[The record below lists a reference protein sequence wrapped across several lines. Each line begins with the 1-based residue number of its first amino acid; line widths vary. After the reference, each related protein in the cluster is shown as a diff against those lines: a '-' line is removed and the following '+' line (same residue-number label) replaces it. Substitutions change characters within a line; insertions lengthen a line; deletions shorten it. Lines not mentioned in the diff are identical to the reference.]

1 MTETPVHGEMIR
13 ARPASG
19 AGLEGHASVVALRS
33 RFAAAV
39 RTVAADATGYPVVWV
54 DPAAIVDIL
63 TFLREDEGQDY
74 DMLADLMGAHE
85 GLGMP
90 IQVWYQLWS
99 MTHGRQLRVSCE
111 VPLDDLEL
119 GTVTHL
125 WKAADWLERE
135 TWDMYGVT
143 FLGHPDLRRIL
154 MPENYEEGFP
164 LRKDFPLRGRFSRS
178 EQVRRALSRS
188 LEDVYAI
195 EELEMVGMATSR
207 ISSRSEAASD
217 ASWPPIRDLDPTE
230 RPEDVGN
237 ELEGAPMLINMGPQ
251 HPATHGVLRL
261 VLQLDGERV
270 MRCMP
275 HIGYLHTGFEKTCEF
290 RDWNQVVPYTDRMDY
305 LAPMLYNIGYAGAV
319 ESLLDVDITE
329 RCRVVRV
336 ILGELNRLLG
346 HLLWLGTTAIDIGAF
361 SVFLY
366 TFQERERIYNLHEAY
381 TGGRITTSVTRV
393 GGMMADLP
401 VGWIEAARDFTN
413 TFPDTI
419 DEVERLLS
427 RNAIWQGRLIDI
439 GILQADDAVSYG
451 LTGPNLRA
459 SGVAYDVRKARPYL
473 GYDEYDFDVPVG
485 SHGDVYD
492 RYLVRVEEMRQ
503 SVRIIDQA
511 LERLP
516 GGPINIDDYQIVLP
530 PKGEAMGSIDTMIS
544 HFKLVMEG
552 VRVPAGETWYSIE
565 SSKGELGFG
574 IISDGG
580 TKPVRCRF
588 RGPSFINIA
597 ALPLLVE
604 NELIADV
611 IAINAS
617 LDVVLGEIDR

>member
-1 MTETPVHGEMIR
+1 MVSAAPFDGDAANH
-13 ARPASG
+13 P
-19 AGLEGHASVVALRS
+19 SVRALRD
-33 RFAAAV
+33 RFADGV
-39 RTVAADATGYPVVWV
+39 RRVERDALGYPVVWI
-54 DPAAIVDIL
+54 DPRLNAEVL
-63 TFLREDEGQDY
+63 RFLRETPDQAY
-74 DMLADLMGAHE
+74 DFLADIMGAHA
-85 GLGMP
+85 GIGAP

-99 MTHGRQLRVSCE
+99 MGHGRQLRVACE
-111 VPLDDLEL
+111 VPLHDLEL
-119 GTVTHL
+119 DTVTDQWL
-125 WKAADWLERE
+125 TADWLERE
-135 TWDMYGVT
+135 TWDMYGVS
-143 FLGHPDLRRIL
+143 FRGHPDLRRIL

-178 EQVRRALSRS
+178 AQVSRALSRD
-188 LEDVYAI
+188 LVDIYAV
-195 EELEMVGMATSR
+195 EELEMAGYTVTEEGDVRPPPAGET
-207 ISSRSEAASD
+207 EAG
-217 ASWPPIRDLDPTE
+217 IRELE
-230 RPEDVGN
+230 LGEKPEDA
-237 ELEGAPMLINMGPQ
+237 LEGAPILINMGPQ

-270 MRCMP
+270 IRCVP
-275 HIGYLHTGFEKTCEF
+275 HIGYLHTGFEKTCEY
-290 RDWNQVVPYTDRMDY
+290 REWNQCVPYTDRMDY

-319 ESLLDVDITE
+319 EALLGVEITE

-336 ILGELNRLLG
+336 ILGELNRILG

-401 VGWIEAARDFTN
+401 VGWTAAARDFAA
-413 TFPDTI
+413 TFPATL

-427 RNAIWQGRLIDI
+427 RNAIWQGRTMDI
-439 GILQADDAVSYG
+439 GLLEADEAISYG
-451 LTGPNLRA
+451 ITGPTLRA

-473 GYDEYDFDVPVG
+473 GYEEYDFDVPVG
-485 SHGDVYD
+485 TTGDVYD
-492 RYLVRVEEMRQ
+492 RYLVRVEEMKQ
-503 SVRIIDQA
+503 SLRIIEQA
-511 LERLP
+511 LDRLP
-516 GGPINIDDYQIVLP
+516 GGPINIDDYRIVLP

-588 RGPSFINIA
+588 RGPSFVNIA
-597 ALPLLVE
+597 ALPELVRD
-604 NELIADV
+604 ELVADV
-611 IAINAS
+611 VAINAS

>member
-1 MTETPVHGEMIR
+1 MTTATEARRELIR
-13 ARPASG
+13 AEAAD
-19 AGLEGHASVVALRS
+19 AGVDGHASVVALR
-33 RFAAAV
+33 AAFGDAIREV
-39 RTVAADATGYPVVWV
+39 RTDALGYPVVSV
-54 DPAAIVDIL
+54 APARSAEIL
-63 TFLREDEGQDY
+63 AFLREDAAQDY

-85 GLGMP
+85 GLGLP

-99 MTHGRQLRVSCE
+99 MNHGRQLRILCE

-119 GTVTHL
+119 DTVTHL

-135 TWDMYGVT
+135 TWDMYGVS
-143 FLGHPDLRRIL
+143 FKGHPDLRRIL

-188 LEDVYAI
+188 LEDVYAV
-195 EELEMVGMATSR
+195 EELEMVGLPTSR
-207 ISSRSEAASD
+207 NGDPQDAPASD
-217 ASWPPIRDLDPTE
+217 AEWPPIRDLDPGE
-230 RPEDVGN
+230 NPEDLAN

-270 MRCMP
+270 IRCMP

-290 RDWNQVVPYTDRMDY
+290 REWNQVVPYTDRMDY

-319 ESLLDVDITE
+319 ETLLGLEITE

-336 ILGELNRLLG
+336 MLGEFNRLLG

-401 VGWIEAARDFTN
+401 LGWVQAARDFVN
-413 TFPDTI
+413 TFPDTM

-427 RNAIWQGRLIDI
+427 RNAIWQARLVDI
-439 GILQADDAVSYG
+439 GALSAEDAVSYG

-459 SGVAYDVRKARPYL
+459 SGVPYDVRKARPYL

-485 SHGDVYD
+485 THGYD
-492 RYLVRVEEMRQ
+492 RYLVRMEEMRQ
-503 SVRIIDQA
+503 SVRIIEQA
-511 LERLP
+511 LSRLP
-516 GGPINIDDYQIVLP
+516 DGPINIDDYQVVLP
-530 PKGEAMGSIDTMIS
+530 PKDEAMSSIDTMIS

-552 VRVPAGETWYSIE
+552 IRVPAGETWYSIE

-574 IISDGG
+574 IVSDGG

-597 ALPLLVE
+597 ALPALVE

>member
-1 MTETPVHGEMIR
+1 MSTHVTQPTSEMILAEPR
-13 ARPASG
+13 DESG
-19 AGLEGHASVVALRS
+19 VDRHPSVLALRD
-33 RFAAAV
+33 RFGDAV
-39 RTVAADATGYPVVWV
+39 RRVSADAIGYPVVSI
-54 DPAAIVDIL
+54 DPSKNAEIL
-63 TFLREDEGQDY
+63 RFLRLDEGQAY
-74 DMLADLMGAHE
+74 DFLADLMGAHA
-85 GLGMP
+85 GLGLP

-99 MTHGRQLRVSCE
+99 MEHGRQLRVLCE

-119 GTVTHL
+119 DTVTDL
-125 WKAADWLERE
+125 WLTADWLERE

-143 FLGHPDLRRIL
+143 FRGHPDLRRIL

-195 EELEMVGMATSR
+195 EELEMVGLETSR
-207 ISSRSEAASD
+207 TADAAD
-217 ASWPPIRDLDPTE
+217 AEEPLDVPAIGDAEWPPIRDLDPSE
-230 RPEDVGN
+230 SPEHVAN
-237 ELEGAPMLINMGPQ
+237 ELEGAPMLLNMGPQ

-270 MRCMP
+270 RRCMP

-290 RDWNQVVPYTDRMDY
+290 REWNQVVPYTDRMDY

-319 ESLLDVDITE
+319 ETLLNVEITE

-393 GGMMADLP
+393 GGMLADLP
-401 VGWIEAARDFTN
+401 VGWVDAARDFVN

-439 GILQADDAVSYG
+439 GALSAEDAVSFG
-451 LTGPNLRA
+451 ITGPTLRA
-459 SGVAYDVRKARPYL
+459 SGV
-473 GYDEYDFDVPVG
+473 
-485 SHGDVYD
+485 
-492 RYLVRVEEMRQ
+492 
-503 SVRIIDQA
+503 
-511 LERLP
+511 
-516 GGPINIDDYQIVLP
+516 
-530 PKGEAMGSIDTMIS
+530 
-544 HFKLVMEG
+544 
-552 VRVPAGETWYSIE
+552 
-565 SSKGELGFG
+565 
-574 IISDGG
+574 
-580 TKPVRCRF
+580 
-588 RGPSFINIA
+588 
-597 ALPLLVE
+597 
-604 NELIADV
+604 
-611 IAINAS
+611 
-617 LDVVLGEIDR
+617 

>member
-1 MTETPVHGEMIR
+1 MTTATTVASPRMVSAAPLDGDAANHPSIR
-13 ARPASG
+13 A
-19 AGLEGHASVVALRS
+19 LRD
-33 RFAAAV
+33 RFGGGVRRVERDAV
-39 RTVAADATGYPVVWV
+39 GYPVVWI
-54 DPAAIVDIL
+54 DPRLNAEVL
-63 TFLREDEGQDY
+63 RFLRETPDQAY
-74 DMLADLMGAHE
+74 DFLADIMGAHA
-85 GLGMP
+85 GIGAP

-99 MTHGRQLRVSCE
+99 MVHGRQLRVACE

-119 GTVTHL
+119 DTVTDQWL
-125 WKAADWLERE
+125 AADWLERE
-135 TWDMYGVT
+135 TWDMYGVG
-143 FLGHPDLRRIL
+143 FRGHPDLRRIL

-178 EQVRRALSRS
+178 AQVSRALSRD
-188 LEDVYAI
+188 LVDIYAV
-195 EELEMVGMATSR
+195 EELEMAGYAVTEEGDVR
-207 ISSRSEAASD
+207 PPPDGEAGAGIRELELGETPGD
-217 ASWPPIRDLDPTE
+217 A
-230 RPEDVGN
+230 
-237 ELEGAPMLINMGPQ
+237 LEGAPILINMGPQ

-270 MRCMP
+270 IRCVP
-275 HIGYLHTGFEKTCEF
+275 HIGYLHTGFEKTCEY
-290 RDWNQVVPYTDRMDY
+290 REWNQCVPYTDRMDY

-319 ESLLDVDITE
+319 EALLGVEITE

-336 ILGELNRLLG
+336 ILGELNRILG

-361 SVFLY
+361 SIFLY

-401 VGWIEAARDFTN
+401 VGWTAAARDFAA
-413 TFPDTI
+413 TFPATL
-419 DEVERLLS
+419 DEVERLLT
-427 RNAIWQGRLIDI
+427 RNAIWQGRTMDI
-439 GILQADDAVSYG
+439 GLLEAEKAISYG
-451 LTGPNLRA
+451 ITGPTLRA

-473 GYDEYDFDVPVG
+473 GYEEYDFDVPVG
-485 SHGDVYD
+485 TTGDVYD
-492 RYLVRVEEMRQ
+492 RYLVRVEEMKQ
-503 SVRIIDQA
+503 SLRIIEQA
-511 LERLP
+511 LDRLP
-516 GGPINIDDYQIVLP
+516 GGPINIDDYRIVLP

-574 IISDGG
+574 IVSDGG

-597 ALPLLVE
+597 ALPELVKG
-604 NELIADV
+604 ELVADV
-611 IAINAS
+611 VAINAS

>member
-1 MTETPVHGEMIR
+1 
-13 ARPASG
+13 
-19 AGLEGHASVVALRS
+19 
-33 RFAAAV
+33 
-39 RTVAADATGYPVVWV
+39 VVWI
-54 DPAAIVDIL
+54 DPGSNVEVL
-63 TFLREDEGQDY
+63 TFLREDAGQDY

-99 MTHGRQLRVSCE
+99 MTKGRQLRIACE

-119 GTVTHL
+119 DTVTHL

-143 FLGHPDLRRIL
+143 FRGHPNLRRIL

-195 EELEMVGMATSR
+195 EELEMVGMETSR
-207 ISSRSEAASD
+207 ISSKPSETDGADDGSTPASD
-217 ASWPPIRDLDPTE
+217 ASWPPIRDLDPEE
-230 RPEDVGN
+230 RPEDLTN
-237 ELEGAPMLINMGPQ
+237 QLEGAPMLINMGPQ

-270 MRCMP
+270 LRCMP
-275 HIGYLHTGFEKTCEF
+275 HIGYLHTGFEKTCEY
-290 RDWNQVVPYTDRMDY
+290 REWNQVVPYTDRMDY

-319 ESLLDVDITE
+319 ESLLDLEITD

-336 ILGELNRLLG
+336 ILGEFNRLLG

-401 VGWIEAARDFTN
+401 MGWVEAARDFVN

-419 DEVERLLS
+419 DEVERLLT
-427 RNAIWQGRLIDI
+427 RNAIWQGRLVDI
-439 GILQADDAVSYG
+439 GTLDPSDAVSYG

-485 SHGDVYD
+485 SRGDVYD

-511 LERLP
+511 LDRLP
-516 GGPINIDDYQIVLP
+516 DGPINLDDYQIVLP

-552 VRVPAGETWYSIE
+552 IRVPAGETWYSIE

-574 IISDGG
+574 VISDGG

-588 RGPSFINIA
+588 RGPSFLNIA
-597 ALPLLVE
+597 VLPLLVQD
-604 NELIADV
+604 ELIADV
-611 IAINAS
+611 VAINAS

>member
-1 MTETPVHGEMIR
+1 MPPTVAPPLPELITAAP
-13 ARPASG
+13 PADPDPES
-19 AGLEGHASVVALRS
+19 HTSV
-33 RFAAAV
+33 AAV
-39 RTVAADATGYPVVWV
+39 LERFPDAVRGVSSDALGYPVIRVA
-54 DPAAIVDIL
+54 PASTAEVL
-63 TFLREDEGQDY
+63 RFLRTDSGQAY
-74 DMLADLMGAHE
+74 DLLVDLMGVDTGGGA
-85 GLGMP
+85 P

-99 MTHGRQLRVSCE
+99 MRHGRQLRVAAD
-111 VPLDDLEL
+111 VPLTDLTL
-119 GTVTHL
+119 PSVTSE
-125 WKAADWLERE
+125 WRAADWLERE
-135 TWDMYGVT
+135 AWDMYGVV
-143 FLGHPDLRRIL
+143 FRGHPDLRRIL

-178 EQVRRALSRS
+178 EQVRRSLSRG
-188 LEDVYAI
+188 LEDTYAM
-195 EELEMVGMATSR
+195 EELRMAGPGDG
-207 ISSRSEAASD
+207 EPAAD
-217 ASWPPIRDLDPTE
+217 EPVIRDLEPEE
-230 RPEDVGN
+230 RPEDL
-237 ELEGAPMLINMGPQ
+237 LEGEPMLINMGPQ

-261 VLQLDGERV
+261 VLQLNGERV
-270 MRCMP
+270 VECIP
-275 HIGYLHTGFEKTCEF
+275 HIGYLHTGFEKTCEY
-290 RDWNQVVPYTDRMDY
+290 REWNQVVPYTDRMDY

-319 ESLLDVDITE
+319 EALLGIEITE

-336 ILGELNRLLG
+336 ILGELNRILG

-401 VGWIEAARDFTN
+401 VGWVEACADFAR
-413 TFPDTI
+413 TFPATV

-427 RNAIWQGRLIDI
+427 RNAIWMGRTADI
-439 GILQADDAVSYG
+439 GVISAEDAIDFA

-459 SGVAYDVRKARPYL
+459 SGVPYDLRKARPYL

-485 SHGDVYD
+485 EVGDVYD
-492 RYLVRVEEMRQ
+492 RYLVRMEEMRQ
-503 SVRIIDQA
+503 SVRIIEQA
-511 LERLP
+511 LARLP
-516 GGPINIDDYQIVLP
+516 GGPIDIDDYRIVLP
-530 PKGEAMGSIDTMIS
+530 PKSESMGSIDTMIS

-552 VRVPAGETWYSIE
+552 LRVPAGETWYSIE

-574 IISDGG
+574 IVSDGG

-597 ALPLLVE
+597 ALPFLVRG
-604 NELIADV
+604 ELVADV

>member
-1 MTETPVHGEMIR
+1 MIR
-13 ARPASG
+13 AEPRPETDVA
-19 AGLEGHASVVALRS
+19 EHPSVIALRS
-33 RFAAAV
+33 AFGDAV
-39 RTVAADATGYPVVWV
+39 RRVARDAAGYPVVWV
-54 DPAAIVDIL
+54 DPSRVAEIL
-63 TFLREDEGQDY
+63 RFLFEDEEQSY
-74 DMLADLMGAHE
+74 DMLADLMGAHA

-99 MTHGRQLRVSCE
+99 MAHGRQLRISCE

-119 GTVTHL
+119 DTVTDI
-125 WKAADWLERE
+125 WRAADWLERE
-135 TWDMYGVT
+135 AFDMYGVT
-143 FLGHPDLRRIL
+143 FRGHPHLRRIL

-178 EQVRRALSRS
+178 EQVRRSLSRG
-188 LEDVYAI
+188 LEDTYAI
-195 EELEMVGMATSR
+195 EELELAGLETS
-207 ISSRSEAASD
+207 
-217 ASWPPIRDLDPTE
+217 RDLDPSE
-230 RPEDVGN
+230 RLEDVVGDRPN
-237 ELEGAPMLINMGPQ
+237 AVEDPLEGKPMLINMGPQ

-261 VLQLDGERV
+261 LLELDGERV

-290 RDWNQVVPYTDRMDY
+290 RQWNQVVPYTDRMDY

-319 ESLLDVDITE
+319 ETLLGVEITE

-336 ILGELNRLLG
+336 MLGEFNRILG

-381 TGGRITTSVTRV
+381 TGGRITTSATRV
-393 GGMMADLP
+393 GGMLADLP
-401 VGWIEAARDFTN
+401 LGWVEAARDFVDS
-413 TFPDTI
+413 FPDTI

-427 RNAIWQGRLIDI
+427 KNAIWQGRLVDI
-439 GILQADDAVSYG
+439 GAMSGADAVSFG

-485 SHGDVYD
+485 THGDVYD

-503 SVRIIDQA
+503 SVKIIEQGLD
-511 LERLP
+511 RLP
-516 GGPINIDDYQIVLP
+516 DGPIDIDDYRTVLP
-530 PKGEAMGSIDTMIS
+530 PKGEAMGSIDTMIA

-552 VRVPAGETWYSIE
+552 LQVPAGETWYSIE

-574 IISDGG
+574 LISDGG

-588 RGPSFINIA
+588 RGPSFMNIA
-597 ALPLLVE
+597 ALPDLVE
-604 NELIADV
+604 NELVADV